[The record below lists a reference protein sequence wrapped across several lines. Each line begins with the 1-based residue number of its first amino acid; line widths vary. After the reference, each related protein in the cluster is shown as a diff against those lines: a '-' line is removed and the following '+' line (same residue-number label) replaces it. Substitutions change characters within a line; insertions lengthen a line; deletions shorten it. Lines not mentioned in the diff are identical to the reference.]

1 MLKFLRFDLGI
12 DSVQT
17 HPREN
22 SENMCLFNEVGY
34 IWVKF
39 CIVVNELFLNLE
51 VINIF
56 YLQRNSLQLILTLR
70 RSGTTLYC
78 VIMKIRNYCIICC
91 NLWFNLH
98 IITVNRHIITSK
110 DCPFGWS
117 NHLHWHEF
125 TILFCSWTPQ

>member
-39 CIVVNELFLNLE
+39 CIVVNEFFLNLE

-56 YLQRNSLQLILTLR
+56 YLQRNSFAIDTNIKAIRYNIILCYHEKL
-70 RSGTTLYC
+70 LH
-78 VIMKIRNYCIICC
+78 
-91 NLWFNLH
+91 NLL
-98 IITVNRHIITSK
+98 
-110 DCPFGWS
+110 
-117 NHLHWHEF
+117 
-125 TILFCSWTPQ
+125 